1 VNGAFYFSTQF
12 YNGQPAAMASRLS
25 RMANEQI
32 ERLLLKDSGIMANR
46 YNPDKSAKFIWEK
59 RCNVPMFT
67 IGYNGKQAGI
77 DFGMMEKTGLPLKR
91 YALEAMLN
99 VPLFYSHLPLL

>member
-1 VNGAFYFSTQF
+1 
-12 YNGQPAAMASRLS
+12 MASRLS

-46 YNPDKSAKFIWEK
+46 YNPDKSAKFIWKK
-59 RCNVPMFT
+59 RRNVPMFT

-91 YALEAMLN
+91 YASWAKLN